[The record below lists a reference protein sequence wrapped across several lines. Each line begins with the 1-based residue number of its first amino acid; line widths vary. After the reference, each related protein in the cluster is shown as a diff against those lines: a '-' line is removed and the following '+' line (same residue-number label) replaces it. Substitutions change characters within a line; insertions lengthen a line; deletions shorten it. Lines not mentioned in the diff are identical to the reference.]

1 MLLILN
7 TLPMQVLSYC
17 SILFFQYTER
27 FPDEETMSRILCL
40 DSVSQVR
47 PSFMNLITRSLRKF
61 SGLATKAVLNP
72 EKLQE
77 HSPKNLLCVEPH
89 VSIIVLLC
97 QQ

>member
-17 SILFFQYTER
+17 SVLFFQYIER
-27 FPDEETMSRILCL
+27 FPDEKTMSRILCL
-40 DSVSQVR
+40 DSVSKVCA
-47 PSFMNLITRSLRKF
+47 SFTNLITRSLRTF
-61 SGLATKAVLNP
+61 SGLTIKAVLNP

-77 HSPKNLLCVEPH
+77 HSLKNLCVEPH
-89 VSIIVLLC
+89 VSIIVVLC